1 MAIHYA
7 TGTAADG
14 HAALRAVGTFATG
27 TLGWAEDHWST
38 NGTNSRLH
46 LHSGTMHWSLYAQLT
61 STGSCGGA
69 SPLGWHVRLATD
81 YSAAAAWDA
90 QPGISTAAD
99 FSNTVGSGA
108 DLTWHAYG
116 GSGAAGDYLHFVLEA
131 GAGVVAT
138 IHLGVLSPQWIGGA
152 NGGQFAAANA
162 QHYPSA
168 PRAPFQPHA
177 YSFGGALVRADID
190 GAAAP
195 NYRQLT
201 YPGDKAYGAHTV
213 RWVGQSAASAT
224 TPLWPIYIILNR
236 PDNYRSV
243 AGVVPGLR
251 ECRLDLL
258 SPGAELT
265 LGSDVWQVWPAVKRG
280 PASLVTSCAD
290 SGWLG
295 VAYRKS

>member
-27 TLGWAEDHWST
+27 TLGWTEDHWST
-38 NGTNSRLH
+38 DGTNSRLH
-46 LHSGTMHWSLYAQLT
+46 LHSGSMHWSLYAELT
-61 STGSCGGA
+61 HDGSCGGA
-69 SPLGWHVRLATD
+69 NVLGWHIRLATG
-81 YSAAAAWDA
+81 YSSGADWDD
-90 QPGISTAAD
+90 QPGTASGNN
-99 FSNTVGSGA
+99 FTNCVGAGT

-116 GSGAAGDYLHFVLEA
+116 GTGDDGNYLHFVLEA

-152 NGGQFAAANA
+152 NGGQFASANA
-162 QHYPSA
+162 VRYQRQ
-168 PRAPFQPHA
+168 PRAPFQGYA
-177 YSFGGALVRADID
+177 YSFGRAAVRADID
-190 GAAAP
+190 GAASP
-195 NYRQLT
+195 NYRELDRA
-201 YPGDKAYGAHTV
+201 DKGYNAHTV
-213 RWVGQSAASAT
+213 REVGQSAASAT
-224 TPLWPIYIILNR
+224 TPLWPIYIILHR
-236 PDNYRSV
+236 PDSYRSV

-265 LGSDVWQVWPAVKRG
+265 LGADVWQVWPVLKRG
-280 PASLVTSCAD
+280 ASATITDCAD

-295 VAYRKS
+295 CAYRKS